1 MGLLKKYDGKVEKQ
15 ETEKEKES
23 QLMNSSDNYE
33 EFEKEEKPIVK
44 ASEKVDRISESPEN

>member
-1 MGLLKKYDGKVEKQ
+1 LGLLKKYDGKVEKQ

-23 QLMNSSDNYE
+23 QLMNSLDNYE

-44 ASEKVDRISESPEN
+44 ASEKVHRISESPEN